1 MSHQSDLSLQE
12 RNLFQQGFQSYT
24 PSELKSLTWGLRF
37 TPFLC
42 MALGFF
48 GLVNHN
54 IVILF
59 IISASG
65 IIAAFFPNMHPFDLI
80 YNNLVR
86 PIFKGVRLPPNPL
99 QRRLACLG
107 AGFMNATIAFMFMT
121 DPTVQT
127 LPLTEI
133 SFSMEGLGT
142 GGTVAYILG
151 YLLVS
156 MQVIVFANHFCLLS
170 WAYEMLMRSMGL
182 TERPISPERARKLK
196 HLDAVI
202 IDVRDK
208 EDFEKEHIEN
218 AINIP
223 LDEMAKGGHLD
234 SFKNKLTLI
243 YCGNGRFSFI
253 AQELMR
259 KQGLSMAYAMGSY
272 EHAKESLGLI

>member
-1 MSHQSDLSLQE
+1 MSHQSDLTLQE

-42 MALGFF
+42 MALGFY

-54 IVILF
+54 VVILF
-59 IISASG
+59 IISAAG
-65 IIAAFFPNMHPFDLI
+65 IISAFFPNMHPFDLV

-121 DPTVQT
+121 DPTIKSLPWDQVQ
-127 LPLTEI
+127 L
-133 SFSMEGLGT
+133 SMEGMGT

-170 WAYEMLMRSMGL
+170 WAYELLMRSMGL
-182 TERPISPERARKLK
+182 TEKPISPERARKLL

-202 IDVRDK
+202 VDVRDK
-208 EDFEKEHIEN
+208 NDYEKEHLEK

-223 LDEMAKGGHLD
+223 LDEMAKGNNLNSYKD
-234 SFKNKLTLI
+234 RLMLI
-243 YCGNGRFSFI
+243 YSANERFSFI

-259 KQGLSMAYAMGSY
+259 KQGLSMTYAMGSY
-272 EHAKESLGLI
+272 EHAKESLGVR

>member
-1 MSHQSDLSLQE
+1 MSQQSDLTLSE

-24 PSELKSLTWGLRF
+24 PSELKTLNWGLRF

-42 MALGFF
+42 MALGFY

-86 PIFKGVRLPPNPL
+86 PLFKGVRLPPNPL

-107 AGFMNATIAFMFMT
+107 AGFMNATIAFMFLT

-127 LPLTEI
+127 LPWNEFQFTLD
-133 SFSMEGLGT
+133 GLGT

-170 WAYEMLMRSMGL
+170 WAYEQLMRSMGL
-182 TERPISPERARKLK
+182 TEKPISPERARKLL

-202 IDVRDK
+202 VDVRDR
-208 EDFEKEHIEN
+208 EDYNKGHIEN
-218 AINIP
+218 AVNIP
-223 LDEMAKGGHLD
+223 LDEMAKGNNLNSYKD
-234 SFKNKLTLI
+234 RLMLL

-272 EHAKESLGLI
+272 EHAKESLGIR